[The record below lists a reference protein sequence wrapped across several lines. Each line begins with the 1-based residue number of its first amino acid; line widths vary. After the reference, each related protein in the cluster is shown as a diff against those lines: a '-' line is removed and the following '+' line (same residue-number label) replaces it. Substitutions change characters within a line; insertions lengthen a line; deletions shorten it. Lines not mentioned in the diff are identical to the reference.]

1 MSIYSGIAP
10 SVLAARLTEAQDA
23 YHALSI
29 GAKAVSLGLGDK
41 KITFTAAD
49 TRRLASYISQLQQ
62 ANAVAQGIS
71 TSSGIT
77 AVASWIR

>member
-1 MSIYSGIAP
+1 MSIYDGIAL
-10 SVLAARLTEAQDA
+10 SVLSARLTEAQDA
-23 YHALSI
+23 YHSLNL

-62 ANAVAQGIS
+62 AIAVAQGNS
-71 TSSGIT
+71 AASGLTS
-77 AVASWIR
+77 VATWTR